1 LAPKFAD
8 KIFNVEVAEN
18 LDPNTLVAKLPVI
31 NTQNEDLEFSIYV
44 GDDET
49 DDKRFKLDPNT
60 GELRT
65 L

>member
-18 LDPNTLVAKLPVI
+18 LDANTLVAKLPVI

>member
-1 LAPKFAD
+1 MAPKFAD

-18 LDPNTLVAKLPVI
+18 LDANTLVAKLPVI

>member
-1 LAPKFAD
+1 MAPKFAD
-8 KIFNVEVAEN
+8 KILNVDVAEN
-18 LDPNTLVAKLPVI
+18 LDPNTLVATLPVI

-49 DDKRFKLDPNT
+49 DEKKFKLDPNS